1 MDSEAVRDK
10 SLKLTWYE
18 IALAFLGGMAGGMLL
33 CAVYVKYEYNL
44 PDGPT
49 PMKDF
54 LEHYGLNL
62 LGDTIAGLFGAATL
76 IVVLFTF
83 FSQRSMARQTIVQM
97 EQQNL
102 LSGQIA
108 NANYQLSLFDKRV
121 KTYNHFNDAK
131 SKFMTDDSRTPE
143 IIQAFGNA
151 VREAE
156 FVYDEDMNK
165 RLRELADD
173 AATLHLI
180 ATRLERLQIQ
190 KGDGEWPNQQKEEEY
205 YESIL
210 DYSDLSEKVFSVL
223 GSKEI
228 REGFNK
234 HLKLPDT
241 IVADIQGTATKQ

>member
-1 MDSEAVRDK
+1 MK
-10 SLKLTWYE
+10 SYCQRLTIWFVKKG
-18 IALAFLGGMAGGMLL
+18 IAGLVAGFLAGMLL

-49 PMKDF
+49 PMKEF

-62 LGDTIAGLFGAATL
+62 LGDTIAGLFGAATF
-76 IVVLFTF
+76 VVVIITYLA
-83 FSQRSMARQTIVQM
+83 QKGMAKQTIAQM

-102 LSGQIA
+102 LSGKIA

-165 RLRELADD
+165 RLREIADD
-173 AATLHLI
+173 AAKLNVI
-180 ATRLERLQIQ
+180 ALRLEGLQIQ
-190 KGDGEWPNQQKEEEY
+190 KDNGNWSKQKEEEY
-205 YESIL
+205 YDSIIEF
-210 DYSDLSEKVFSVL
+210 SDLSEKVFSVL

-228 REGFNK
+228 RSGFDK
-234 HLKLPDT
+234 HLKLPET
-241 IVADIQGTATKQ
+241 IVADKPGTATKQ